1 MSQQTFFQKL
11 PGQDSRLNLG
21 QGLFYSDRL
30 DAVTLFW
37 GVRQFNDE
45 GATGLYQWSEE
56 VENNPRSCVAHLGH
70 RCNLYVCIS
79 KNLTSFPLERVHS
92 DFILDISLEKLHCHF
107 HNVKESL
114 LKVENTQTTLL
125 VQRAHPY

>member
-1 MSQQTFFQKL
+1 MSQQAFFQKL
-11 PGQDSRLNLG
+11 PGQDYRLNLG
-21 QGLFYSDRL
+21 QGLFYSDGL

-45 GATGLYQWSEE
+45 SATGLYQWSEE

-79 KNLTSFPLERVHS
+79 KNLTSFSLKRIHS
-92 DFILDISLEKLHCHF
+92 DFSKYFIGE
-107 HNVKESL
+107 
-114 LKVENTQTTLL
+114 TTLSL
-125 VQRAHPY
+125 P